1 MHFGFVRRF
10 ESPLPLQRRLAIV
23 RLLIHVVPRRPSGVA
38 ALAAR
43 LYLHAGRYMIADLVG
58 TLLVTPVGLGAIY
71 AASAAFVLP
80 AAYVYAG
87 RVCIAGLA
95 LQV

>member
-1 MHFGFVRRF
+1 MLVAFFRLWD
-10 ESPLPLQRRLAIV
+10 SPLPLRGRLAIV
-23 RLLIHVVPRRPSGVA
+23 RLLIHAVTRRPSGVA